1 MPIKI
6 FWDDAEKTIIRS
18 EAVDAW
24 TWEEFHEGLQ
34 KIIVMMKS
42 VNHRVDIIHNHP
54 PGTRRPPGSGMPH
67 FQRALR
73 LVPANIGLTIFVN
86 TNAFGRAIIS
96 IFTRLYGKQKSA
108 KFVMVGSLEEA
119 RKSIQRDRAQDMVKA
134 NAP

>member
-6 FWDDAEKTIIRS
+6 FWDDPELTIIRS
-18 EAVDAW
+18 EAQEAW

-42 VNHRVDIIHNHP
+42 VDHRVDIIHNHA
-54 PGTRRPPGSGMPH
+54 PGTRRPQGSGMPH

-73 LVPANIGLTIFVN
+73 IMPNNVGLTIFVN
-86 TNAFGRAIIS
+86 TNAFGRAVVS
-96 IFTRLYGKQKSA
+96 IFTRLYGKQKNA
-108 KFVMVGSLEEA
+108 KFVMVGTLEEA
-119 RKSIQRDRAQDMVKA
+119 RKSIQRDRAQDMVNA